1 MMRIVQ
7 SIAIG
12 AIGSEYFDDRVG
24 KRYAAFE
31 GIVYDLGQIAAC
43 LDRIEA
49 MLTGE
54 VARDDLALAAY
65 TWLAVMMYARCF
77 DGSAEGRQGALGD
90 KATRLLSADEAQLH
104 AGLLDLRNERF
115 AHAGPDARHRCVLA
129 MFERDGAQ
137 WLAPGFEIETP
148 TGMIDDEQVA
158 LMQQIVSKLLEYAAT
173 EREAARQALDNKIQ
187 SPEIAKPI
195 YERLSATKRHATPEA
210 QALAVLAKMLGEA
223 RRD

>member
-12 AIGSEYFDDRVG
+12 AVGSEHFDHPIAR
-24 KRYAAFE
+24 RYAAFA
-31 GIVYDLGQIAAC
+31 GIFYDLQQVAAC
-43 LDRIEA
+43 LARIEA

-54 VARDDLALAAY
+54 GARDDLALAAY
-65 TWLAVMMYARCF
+65 TWHAVMMYARCF
-77 DGSAEGRQGALGD
+77 DNGAEGRQGALGD
-90 KATRLLSADEAQLH
+90 RATRLLATDEAQLH
-104 AGLLDLRNERF
+104 AGLLDVRDERF

-129 MFERDGAQ
+129 MFERDGSR

-158 LMQQIVSKLLEYAAT
+158 LMQQIVRKLLDYAAA
-173 EREAARQALDNKIQ
+173 ERDAARQALEKAIQ
-187 SPEIAKPI
+187 SPEVATPI
-195 YERLSATKRHATPEA
+195 CERLSATKRHATPEA
-210 QALAVLAKMLGEA
+210 QSLAVLAKMLGEA